1 MFIVYICKYVLSFF
15 GDGYIIELIK
25 IFFIFFIF
33 EIYVLIVFKLY
44 FDFRIFGVI
53 LYGIWIFNYSGVNYY
68 WYLVCI

>member
-33 EIYVLIVFKLY
+33 EMYVLIVFKLY

-53 LYGIWIFNYSGVNYY
+53 LYGI
-68 WYLVCI
+68 